1 MNHPGE
7 AQRSASGPTRPSRVR
22 RPEIVRDHGI
32 LLSLLVLVLWLSMS
46 TDAFLTSTNLVNLL
60 DQAAVPG
67 LLACAATLCLLC
79 GLFDLSMSAVLA
91 LSAVTSV
98 LVTGQFGIL
107 WGACAGILTGALCGL
122 VNGAVVIRIGV
133 HSFIGTLALG
143 FVYRGLAL
151 ILTAGA
157 IVYPQARQLPRF
169 QLLARPDLPA
179 GVTPASVLFLLV
191 AAALWLLLAG
201 TTFGRRVY
209 AVGGNA
215 EAARLSGIRVGAV
228 RVAVL
233 VLSSVCAAL
242 AGLVL
247 ASRGGSAQADMGSL
261 LELSAIAAA
270 VVGGTSVLGGQG
282 ALWRGLVGIA
292 ILTLIGNGFNLLGF
306 DTTYQQVLE
315 GLLILG
321 AVSVD
326 QTLRRRD

>member
-1 MNHPGE
+1 
-7 AQRSASGPTRPSRVR
+7 
-22 RPEIVRDHGI
+22 
-32 LLSLLVLVLWLSMS
+32 MS
-46 TDAFLTSTNLVNLL
+46 TDVFLTRANLVNQL

-67 LLACAATLCLLC
+67 LLTCAATLCLVC

-98 LVTGQFGIL
+98 MTTSRFGL
-107 WGACAGILTGALCGL
+107 LPGAIAGILTGALCGL
-122 VNGAVVIRIGV
+122 INGAVVIRVRV
-133 HSFIGTLALG
+133 HSFIGTLALSI
-143 FVYRGLAL
+143 VYRGLAL
-151 ILTAGA
+151 IVTAGA
-157 IVYPQARQLPRF
+157 IVYPQTWQVPGL
-169 QLLARPDLPA
+169 QSLARPILPA

-191 AAALWLLLAG
+191 SGALWLLLAG

-209 AVGGNA
+209 AVGGSP
-215 EAARLSGIRVGAV
+215 EAARLSGIRVGGV
-228 RVAVL
+228 RVTVL

-242 AGLVL
+242 AGLIL

-282 ALWRGLVGIA
+282 AVWRGLVGIA
-292 ILTLIGNGFNLLGF
+292 ILTLIGNGFNLLGL
-306 DTTYQQVLE
+306 DTTYQQVVE

-326 QTLRRRD
+326 QSLRRRD